1 MAAEVPMHRKYTTI
15 AVAMTVISTLSACA
29 DSETSFHIDPPQV
42 TQIDGE
48 ISIAFDMTQVLFE
61 DLALGTI
68 TSTTLTATSTGD
80 INATIYEGS
89 LLLNPNN
96 IFYIQEEAM
105 EDIVLIPGD
114 SVPLTITASMDDAG
128 IAEGMIRFRT
138 NATEQAL
145 IDIDLLAWTEGKLS
159 TNSTADTGQ

>member
-1 MAAEVPMHRKYTTI
+1 MYRKYTTI
-15 AVAMTVISTLSACA
+15 TVVMTAISTLTACA
-29 DSETSFHIDPPQV
+29 DSESSFYIDPPQV
-42 TQIDGE
+42 TEINGE

-68 TSTTLTATSTGD
+68 KSTTLTATSTGD
-80 INATIYEGS
+80 INATIYGGS

-96 IFYIQEEAM
+96 TFYIQEESM

-114 SVPLTITASMDDAG
+114 SVPLTITASMDNAG
-128 IAEGMIRFRT
+128 IAEGMIRFST

-159 TNSTADTGQ
+159 TKSTADTGQ

>member
-1 MAAEVPMHRKYTTI
+1 MHRKYTTI
-15 AVAMTVISTLSACA
+15 TVAMAAISALSACA
-29 DSETSFHIDPPQV
+29 DSESGFHIDPPQV
-42 TQIDGE
+42 TQINGE

-61 DLALGTI
+61 DLALGPI
-68 TSTTLTATSTGD
+68 KSTTLTATSTGD
-80 INATIYEGS
+80 INATIYGGS

-96 IFYIQEEAM
+96 TFYIQEESM

-114 SVPLTITASMDDAG
+114 SVPLTITASMDNAG
-128 IAEGMIRFRT
+128 IAEGMIRFST

-159 TNSTADTGQ
+159 TKSTADTGQ

>member
-1 MAAEVPMHRKYTTI
+1 MYRKNTII
-15 AVAMTVISTLSACA
+15 AVVMTAISTLIACA
-29 DSETSFHIDPPQV
+29 DSESSFHIDPPQV
-42 TQIDGE
+42 TQISGE
-48 ISIAFDMTQVLFE
+48 ISISFDMTQVLFE

-80 INATIYEGS
+80 INATIYGGS

-96 IFYIQEEAM
+96 TFYIQEESM
-105 EDIVLIPGD
+105 EDIILIPGD

-128 IAEGMIRFRT
+128 IAEGMIRFST

-159 TNSTADTGQ
+159 TKSTADTGQ

>member
-1 MAAEVPMHRKYTTI
+1 MYRKYTTI
-15 AVAMTVISTLSACA
+15 TVVMTAISTLTACA
-29 DSETSFHIDPPQV
+29 DSESSFHIDPPQV
-42 TQIDGE
+42 TEINGE

-80 INATIYEGS
+80 INATIYGGS
-89 LLLNPNN
+89 LLVNPNN
-96 IFYIQEEAM
+96 TFYIQEESM
-105 EDIVLIPGD
+105 EDLVLIPGD

-128 IAEGMIRFRT
+128 IAEGVIRFST

-159 TNSTADTGQ
+159 TKSTADTGQ

>member
-1 MAAEVPMHRKYTTI
+1 MYRKNTII
-15 AVAMTVISTLSACA
+15 AVVMTAISTLIACA
-29 DSETSFHIDPPQV
+29 DSESSFHIDPPQV
-42 TQIDGE
+42 TEINGE
-48 ISIAFDMTQVLFE
+48 ISITFDMTQVLFE

-80 INATIYEGS
+80 INATIYGGS
-89 LLLNPNN
+89 LLVNPNN
-96 IFYIQEEAM
+96 TFYIQEESM

-128 IAEGMIRFRT
+128 IAEGVIRFST

>member
-1 MAAEVPMHRKYTTI
+1 MYRKNTII
-15 AVAMTVISTLSACA
+15 AVVMTAISTLIACA
-29 DSETSFHIDPPQV
+29 DSESSFHIDPPQV
-42 TQIDGE
+42 TEINGE
-48 ISIAFDMTQVLFE
+48 ISITFDMTQVLFE

-80 INATIYEGS
+80 INATIYGGS

-96 IFYIQEEAM
+96 TFYIQEESM
-105 EDIVLIPGD
+105 EDIILIPGD

-128 IAEGMIRFRT
+128 IAEGMIRFST

-159 TNSTADTGQ
+159 TKSTADTGQ